1 MKKFLIFIFAIFVL
15 LIGMFA
21 IMYNGYIK
29 AYEEAHNHSSYS
41 WTKETYSVEKYSTS
55 SSSTKYY
62 DYKKS
67 NTKYEQNSSSSTLD
81 EDIPD
86 NLIPYVKEAR
96 TMLKYFTYSKQSCK
110 ESLMRRYKLSED
122 DAQYVVDKLD
132 IDWKE
137 QALLEAKGY
146 LRSPFSKEKLVW
158 QLINM
163 EKFTQ
168 EEVDYAME
176 NISSDW
182 KEEAVKKAEAYSKVA
197 KLTKERVFELLIN
210 VDKFTQEEA
219 EYAIEH
225 AQVDWDN

>member
-1 MKKFLIFIFAIFVL
+1 MKKFLIVIFAIIVFMV
-15 LIGMFA
+15 GMFA
-21 IMYNGYIK
+21 IMYNSYIK

-41 WTKETYSVEKYSTS
+41 WTKVTYSVPKSSTS
-55 SSSTKYY
+55 SSITGD

-67 NTKYEQNSSSSTLD
+67 NTKYEQNSSSSLFN
-81 EDIPD
+81 EYRPD
-86 NLIPYVKEAR
+86 DWITFEKEA
-96 TMLKYFTYSKQSCK
+96 MSLFKGSNYSKHSYK
-110 ESLMRRYKLSED
+110 ERLMRRYKLSED

-137 QALLEAKGY
+137 QALLKAKGY

-168 EEVDYAME
+168 EEANYAVE
-176 NISSDW
+176 NVGSDW
-182 KEEAVKKAEAYSKVA
+182 KEEAVKMAEAYSKVA
-197 KLTKERVFELLIN
+197 KLTKERVFELLIK
-210 VDKFTQEEA
+210 VAKFTQEEA

-225 AQVDWDN
+225 AKIDWTN